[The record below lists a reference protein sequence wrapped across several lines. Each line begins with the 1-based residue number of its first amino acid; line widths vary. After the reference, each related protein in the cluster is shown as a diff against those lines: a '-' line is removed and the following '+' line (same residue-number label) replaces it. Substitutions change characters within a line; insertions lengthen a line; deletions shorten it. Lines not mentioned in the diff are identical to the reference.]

1 MLKSLRVYPVGA
13 TGPIFI
19 AIAALLWALD
29 GILRR
34 SLFTLPP
41 VVIVFYEHLLGAIL
55 IAPFFFSKIAKERL
69 TKTEWSAVVW
79 VSFFSSLLG
88 TLLFTTALV
97 QTQFIPFSVVFLLQK
112 LQPVFAVVTGAVVLK
127 ESLSRQYF
135 KWAGLALV
143 AAYFVTFKN
152 GLVNFSTGG
161 GTALAALMAV
171 GAAFAWATSTAF
183 SRTALLHHSHT
194 LITGLRFWLATPMA
208 FMAVLFLGQQAHLS
222 EVTPGQLLRLLAI
235 ALSTGLVALW
245 IYYRGLKYTEVKVA
259 TIVELIFPVTAVFI
273 DIFLYH
279 TILAPSQ
286 YLAALVLL
294 FAVYQV
300 SSLNRAS

>member
-1 MLKSLRVYPVGA
+1 MLKSLRASGPV
-13 TGPIFI
+13 FI
-19 AIAALLWALD
+19 ALAAFLWALD

-41 VVIVFYEHLLGAIL
+41 AVIVFYEHLLGAIL
-55 IAPFFFSKIAKERL
+55 IAPFFWPKIIKERL
-69 TKTEWSAVVW
+69 TKTEWSAVIW

-88 TLLFTTALV
+88 TLLFTAALAK
-97 QTQFIPFSVVFLLQK
+97 TQFISFSVVFLLQK

-152 GLVNFSTGG
+152 GLVNFSTGT

-183 SRTALLHHSHT
+183 SRFGLLKHSHT

-208 FMAVLFLGQQAHLS
+208 FIAVLLLGQQAHLS

-245 IYYRGLKYTEVKVA
+245 IYYRGLKYTQVKVA

-294 FAVYQV
+294 FAVYKV
-300 SSLNRAS
+300 SALNRSVS